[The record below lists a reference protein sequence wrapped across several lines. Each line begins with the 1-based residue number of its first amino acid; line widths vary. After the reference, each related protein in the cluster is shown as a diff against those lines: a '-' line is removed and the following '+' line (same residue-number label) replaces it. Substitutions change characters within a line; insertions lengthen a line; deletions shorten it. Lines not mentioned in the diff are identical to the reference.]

1 MVLEDG
7 RHQQQTKR
15 VKVDEYYISRQTK
28 WKKLHDGLP
37 NHAIEA
43 ALTCTV
49 DPIQYKAA
57 TSNILEATMFLLVR
71 DHLPFH
77 FCVPDDAVRKF
88 EKGSPAD
95 FDSSPNSCDA
105 KGDQHGFRWCHI
117 GEGLLPSRLPLAA
130 RL

>member
-7 RHQQQTKR
+7 RHQQQTKK

-49 DPIQYKAA
+49 DPIHYTAA

-105 KGDQHGFRWCHI
+105 KGDQHGFRWCH
-117 GEGLLPSRLPLAA
+117 AA
-130 RL
+130 V